1 MVSSRDRRFVSV
13 EMVWLGPSPG
23 RRRLRFS
30 FQINDVKD
38 PTGFRRPH
46 RLAPG
51 GGGGGYL
58 VASEFRVNRPFPAF
72 LRRREPP
79 KFGARNARGR
89 RGASP
94 IQSVAI
100 RLKSGKLVAFEEK
113 IKRLSAPI
121 RLLPAPV
128 SRGAAYLVACF
139 GGVNR
144 PARLLTALRVAGRA
158 VRTTAM
164 LSQKAR
170 YALRALVELA
180 RAEGAQ
186 LTAGELALRA
196 DAPRKF
202 LEAILLELARNRIV
216 VSRRGKFG
224 GYSLARAPETI
235 SFAEVI
241 RVIDG
246 PLALAPC
253 VSRLSF
259 RKCEDCPDLAT
270 CALREALLRARDA
283 TAQVLEGY
291 SLADAAAG
299 EGAEVFSAEG

>member
-1 MVSSRDRRFVSV
+1 
-13 EMVWLGPSPG
+13 
-23 RRRLRFS
+23 
-30 FQINDVKD
+30 
-38 PTGFRRPH
+38 
-46 RLAPG
+46 
-51 GGGGGYL
+51 
-58 VASEFRVNRPFPAF
+58 
-72 LRRREPP
+72 
-79 KFGARNARGR
+79 
-89 RGASP
+89 
-94 IQSVAI
+94 
-100 RLKSGKLVAFEEK
+100 
-113 IKRLSAPI
+113 
-121 RLLPAPV
+121 
-128 SRGAAYLVACF
+128 
-139 GGVNR
+139 
-144 PARLLTALRVAGRA
+144 
-158 VRTTAM
+158 M

-202 LEAILLELARNRIV
+202 LEAILLELARNRVV

-224 GYSLARAPETI
+224 GYSLARTPGTI

-299 EGAEVFSAEG
+299 GGAEVFSAEG